1 LPKGK
6 SDYKAALEKLREK
19 HGGKLESIF
28 NEMYA
33 ITQNAGAE
41 DKDKVNAAKTC
52 VSMLGVPR
60 PAPERQDPAGPS
72 KIEKPTLSKEHSA
85 VLDGILG
92 PRT

>member
-1 LPKGK
+1 M
-6 SDYKAALEKLREK
+6 
-19 HGGKLESIF
+19 ESIF

-33 ITQNAGAE
+33 ITQNPEAE

-60 PAPERQDPAGPS
+60 PAPERQGPEALG

-92 PRT
+92 TTP